1 MIVRSLAPSPGPS
14 SRVRY
19 RMLLMCFCLSLITYL
34 DRVCISVAGPFI
46 IAELGLSKLEMG
58 MIYGAFALAY
68 GLFEIPMGWY
78 GDRVGQR
85 RVLTRIV
92 ACWSFCTVLTGLAWS
107 YSSMLVARFVFGAT
121 EAGAFPN
128 LSRGLARWFPQK
140 SRALASGVL
149 WMGARLGGA
158 LAPPLTALLI
168 SAVGWRFT
176 FAVFGMVGLFWCLFF
191 WRHYHDSPGE
201 HPRVNAK
208 ELEYIG
214 GHSIQQNADTVVP
227 WRRLLL
233 SRNLWAL
240 FCTYFSFAYGFYF
253 FLTWLPTYLRQEHGL
268 TLERSAFYAA
278 MPLGAGAVACVCG
291 GALSDWLYRV
301 TGNLKWSRRLIGM
314 GGSVVASAGFAS
326 VVFANDPFTAVCC
339 FAVAQAA
346 HDLTLPV
353 AWASCVDIG
362 GKHGGITG
370 GFMNMASS
378 LAALISSISAGWL
391 VEVFSSFNLVFVVAA
406 SFNFLGALMWLRVDP
421 TQSFSSPVD
430 RK

>member
-1 MIVRSLAPSPGPS
+1 MIVKSPVHSPSPISG
-14 SRVRY
+14 VRY
-19 RMLLMCFCLSLITYL
+19 RILLLCFFLSLITYL
-34 DRVCISVAGPFI
+34 DRVCISVAGPSI
-46 IAELGLSKLEMG
+46 TADLGLSKLQMG
-58 MIYGAFALAY
+58 VIYGVFALAY

-92 ACWSFCTVLTGLAWS
+92 ACWSLCTAFTGLAWN
-107 YSSMLVARFVFGAT
+107 YSSMLVTRFVFGAT

-128 LSRGLARWFPQK
+128 LSRGLARWFPRER
-140 SRALASGVL
+140 RALTSGVM

-158 LAPPLTALLI
+158 IAPPLTALLI
-168 SAVGWRFT
+168 SAAGWRFT
-176 FAVFGMVGLFWCLFF
+176 FAVFGMVGLLWCLVF
-191 WRHYHDSPGE
+191 WWHYHDSPGE

-214 GHSIQQNADTVVP
+214 GHSIQQNADTVIP
-227 WRRLLL
+227 WRQLLL
-233 SRNLWAL
+233 SGNLWAL
-240 FCTYFSFAYGFYF
+240 FWTYFSFAYGFYF
-253 FLTWLPTYLRQEHGL
+253 FVTWLPTYLRQEHGL
-268 TLERSAFYAA
+268 SLETSGFYAA
-278 MPLGAGAVACVCG
+278 LPLGVGAVACLCG

-301 TGNLKWSRRLIGM
+301 TGNLKWSRRSIGM
-314 GGSVVASAGFAS
+314 CGSVVASAGFAS
-326 VVFANDPFTAVCC
+326 VVFANDPFMAVCC

-362 GKHGGITG
+362 GRHGGITG

-421 TQSFSSPVD
+421 TQSLSSPVD
-430 RK
+430 RT